1 MEAKLLTR
9 RGIYRGQVQGVGFRR
24 RTERIARG
32 YPVAGYVR
40 NLDDGSVELEVEG
53 EPDVIE
59 RFLAAVA
66 DELSREID
74 SAEFC
79 DMPARGFRGFE
90 IKRS

>member
-1 MEAKLLTR
+1 
-9 RGIYRGQVQGVGFRR
+9 
-24 RTERIARG
+24 
-32 YPVAGYVR
+32 VR

-53 EPDVIE
+53 EPEVIE

-74 SAEFC
+74 SVEFC
-79 DMPARGFRGFE
+79 DQPARGFRGFE

>member
-24 RTERIARG
+24 RTERIARS

-53 EPDVIE
+53 EPEAVE

-66 DELSREID
+66 EELGRGIETV
-74 SAEFC
+74 EFS
-79 DMPARGFRGFE
+79 DLPARGFRGFE